1 MEKTHKIQVEI
12 EIDEQ
17 TLEDLVVTALEG
29 GINYWALLHNEIE
42 DFYAG
47 EDPGEATSIVVWH
60 RLRDGKPV
68 GFSDQEEDEG
78 EIWFLTLEKLL
89 NGIKLNAEKRPFDC
103 NLENMDAVT
112 ADCIF
117 QYALFGAIIYG

>member
-1 MEKTHKIQVEI
+1 MEKTYKIQVEI
-12 EIDEQ
+12 EIEEQ
-17 TLEDLVVTALEG
+17 TLEDLVVTAIEG

-42 DFYAG
+42 GFYAE
-47 EDPGEATSIVVWH
+47 EDPQESTSIVVWH

-78 EIWFLTLEKLL
+78 EIWALTLEKLL
-89 NGIKLNAEKRPFDC
+89 NGIKINAEKRPFDS

-117 QYALFGAIIYG
+117 QYALFGDIIYG